1 MSHQPVTRRSSRFS
15 ASSCPVDTGW
25 DFFGNLQKLMRN
37 LQSEEVR
44 ILGYTFTSC
53 RNQARKASVASMEE
67 SQSSTS
73 KAAIDTAVCS

>member
-1 MSHQPVTRRSSRFS
+1 
-15 ASSCPVDTGW
+15 
-25 DFFGNLQKLMRN
+25 MRN